1 LVRVYIKKAREA
13 QVPKKKKDGALSG
26 ANDNVQHGDEGKQE
40 PQPKS
45 SVGYGK
51 PPKHSQ
57 FEKGKSG
64 NPKGRPKGSQNLKT
78 VLKAAFDQKVSLV
91 RNGKSIKMPVI
102 QAMAT
107 KVVAMG
113 LSGNHAAMKMAFELY
128 AVAFPAGNDNQS
140 VATGSSFELTPE
152 EWAAIE
158 KSSLLKGAK

>member
-1 LVRVYIKKAREA
+1 
-13 QVPKKKKDGALSG
+13 VPKKKKNGALNG

-40 PQPKS
+40 PLPNC

-78 VLKAAFDQKVSLV
+78 ALKAAFDQKIPLTK
-91 RNGKSIKMPVI
+91 NGKSTKLLVI
-102 QAMAT
+102 EALTTKLLAMA
-107 KVVAMG
+107 
-113 LSGNHAAMKMAFELY
+113 LSGNQSAMKMAFDLY
-128 AVAFPAGNDNQS
+128 DAAYPAGNDNHS
-140 VATGSSFELTPE
+140 NTTGSSFELTPE
-152 EWAAIE
+152 EWAAID